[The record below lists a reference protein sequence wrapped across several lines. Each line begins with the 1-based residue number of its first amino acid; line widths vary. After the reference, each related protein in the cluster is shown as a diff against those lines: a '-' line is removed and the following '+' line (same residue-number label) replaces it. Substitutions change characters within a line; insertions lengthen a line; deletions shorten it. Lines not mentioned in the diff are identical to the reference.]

1 MIVLAGD
8 VGGTNARL
16 AFVELEGSRARM
28 VQRETYPSR
37 DYPGLAAIVRRFCA
51 GAGSLPERACFG
63 IACAVVG
70 DDCSTP
76 NLPWTVN
83 ARDLAADIGIPR
95 TTIINDFVAIGYGI
109 EFLVPT
115 DLATLQ
121 AGNPTAHGPI
131 ALIGAGTGLGQGFL
145 VWNDDH
151 YRVLPSEGGHARLR
165 AERQAADRVCSSS
178 SVRNSVE
185 CPGSDCSRDAGSAT
199 RTGIFVAPG

>member
-16 AFVELEGSRARM
+16 AFVELEAGSARM

-37 DYPGLAAIVRRFCA
+37 DYPGLAAIVQRFCA

-83 ARDLAADIGIPR
+83 ARKLA
-95 TTIINDFVAIGYGI
+95 
-109 EFLVPT
+109 
-115 DLATLQ
+115 
-121 AGNPTAHGPI
+121 
-131 ALIGAGTGLGQGFL
+131 
-145 VWNDDH
+145 
-151 YRVLPSEGGHARLR
+151 EGG
-165 AERQAADRVCSSS
+165 
-178 SVRNSVE
+178 
-185 CPGSDCSRDAGSAT
+185 
-199 RTGIFVAPG
+199 